1 MIGIEDARRKAARL
15 ARGRCCKLN
24 GKVYRY
30 GGEWVF
36 DTIDRSG
43 RIVERNL
50 PDILVD
56 METGAVREVY
66 LPSDEGF
73 RILDE
78 KTPIEGCL
86 DIDGGR

>member
-1 MIGIEDARRKAARL
+1 MIGIDKAGRKAARL
-15 ARGRCCKLN
+15 AKRRCCKLS

-36 DTIDRSG
+36 STIGLSG
-43 RIVERNL
+43 RVVERNL

-78 KTPIEGCL
+78 RTPVEEVL
-86 DIDGGR
+86 DKDVCH

>member
-1 MIGIEDARRKAARL
+1 M
-15 ARGRCCKLN
+15 
-24 GKVYRY
+24 
-30 GGEWVF
+30 F

>member
-1 MIGIEDARRKAARL
+1 MTSIDDARKSAARL
-15 ARGRCCKLN
+15 AKKRCCKLN
-24 GKVYRY
+24 GKEYRFKK
-30 GGEWVF
+30 EWVF
-36 DTIDRSG
+36 GTVDLSG

-56 METGAVREVY
+56 METGKVREVY

-78 KTPIEGCL
+78 KEPISKG
-86 DIDGGR
+86 

>member
-15 ARGRCCKLN
+15 AKGRCCKLN

-66 LPSDEGF
+66 PPPTRGSASWTRRRQSKDAW
-73 RILDE
+73 I
-78 KTPIEGCL
+78 
-86 DIDGGR
+86 

>member
-1 MIGIEDARRKAARL
+1 MIGIDEARGKAAKL
-15 ARGRCCKLN
+15 ARKRWCRLN
-24 GKVYRY
+24 GKEYRY

-36 DTIDRSG
+36 DTIDPSG
-43 RIVERNL
+43 EVVTRNL

-73 RILDE
+73 RIMHE
-78 KTPIEGCL
+78 KMPVKEV
-86 DIDGGR
+86 

>member
-15 ARGRCCKLN
+15 AKGRCCKLN
-24 GKVYRY
+24 GKVHR
-30 GGEWVF
+30 GGA
-36 DTIDRSG
+36 RG
-43 RIVERNL
+43 RRIVERNL

-66 LPSDEGF
+66 LPSDEEF

>member
-1 MIGIEDARRKAARL
+1 MIGIDEAGRKAARL
-15 ARGRCCKLN
+15 ARKRCCKLS
-24 GKVYRY
+24 GKVYRHE
-30 GGEWVF
+30 GEWVF
-36 DTIDRSG
+36 GTIDKTG
-43 RIVERNL
+43 RVVERNL

-66 LPSDEGF
+66 LPSDEWF